1 MTAPASV
8 TAGNLPE
15 RIVPTS
21 RAGAAQL
28 LDSDLF
34 AGMRLPLV
42 AAPMFLVTGPD
53 IVIEACKSGIMA
65 GAASASARSPEE
77 YDEWLERIERELAA
91 FESKT
96 GRQPGPY
103 AANLSAGAGKDK
115 QRAAIFER
123 QLDICKRRRIP
134 IVISVGG
141 APADLV
147 KEVHGWGGV
156 VFHDATSVRHAEK
169 AAEAGVDGINLI
181 AGGGGGHAGTVNPF
195 ALVPQVREFFDG
207 VIVLGGAI
215 STGSGML
222 AAQALGADLCYMG
235 TRFIATQESMA
246 PQAYKDMLVTTGTNE
261 IIYTPAFT
269 QGVPCNFMKTSIRA
283 NGFDP
288 DDLSTSA
295 MPDNP
300 LHSERKPWR
309 DIWAAGHGVGLI
321 RDIPTVA
328 ALVDR
333 IEREYDIAVSGLDE
347 RLGNRAGRR
356 PTG

>member
-1 MTAPASV
+1 M
-8 TAGNLPE
+8 GM
-15 RIVPTS
+15 R
-21 RAGAAQL
+21 L
-28 LDSDLF
+28 LDTDLF
-34 AGMRLPLV
+34 SGMRLPLV
-42 AAPMFLVTGPD
+42 AAPMFLVTGPE
-53 IVIEACKSGIMA
+53 IVIAACKAGIMA
-65 GAASASARSPEE
+65 GAASATARTAEE
-77 YDEWLERIERELAA
+77 YDEWLERITKELAA
-91 FESKT
+91 FEAET
-96 GRQPGPY
+96 GRRPGPY
-103 AANLSAGAGKDK
+103 AANLSAGASKD
-115 QRAAIFER
+115 RER
-123 QLDICKRRRIP
+123 
-134 IVISVGG
+134 VISVGG

-215 STGSGML
+215 STGSGIL

-235 TRFIATQESMA
+235 TRFIASQESRA
-246 PQAYKDMLVTTGTNE
+246 PQAYKDMLVAADSSD

-269 QGVPCNFMKTSIRA
+269 HGVPCNFLKMSIRA

-288 DDLSTSA
+288 AAPPAPDDSRLA
-295 MPDNP
+295 
-300 LHSERKPWR
+300 ERKPWR

-321 RDIPTVA
+321 HDIPTVS

-333 IEREYDIAVSGLDE
+333 IEQEYRSAARGLMTQIE
-347 RLGNRAGRR
+347 GRC
-356 PTG
+356 

>member
-1 MTAPASV
+1 M
-8 TAGNLPE
+8 
-15 RIVPTS
+15 R
-21 RAGAAQL
+21 L
-28 LDSDLF
+28 LDTELF

-53 IVIEACKSGIMA
+53 IVIAACTSGIMA
-65 GAASASARSPEE
+65 GAASASARSAEQ
-77 YDEWLERIERELAA
+77 YDEWLDRITQELTA
-91 FESKT
+91 FQSRT
-96 GRQPGPY
+96 GRRPGPY
-103 AANLSAGAGKDK
+103 AANLSAGAGKHGP
-115 QRAAIFER
+115 RAALFEK
-123 QLDICKRRRIP
+123 QLDYCKRRRVP

-169 AAEAGVDGINLI
+169 AAQAGVDGINLI
-181 AGGGGGHAGTVNPF
+181 AGGGGGHAGSVNPF
-195 ALVPQVREFFDG
+195 ALVPQVRQFFDG

-215 STGSGML
+215 STGSGVL

-246 PQAYKDMLVTTGTNE
+246 PDAYKAMLVATETSD

-269 QGVPCNFMKTSIRA
+269 QGVPCNFMKNSIRA

-288 DDLSTSA
+288 DHLSTDA
-295 MPDNP
+295 TPDNP
-300 LHSERKPWR
+300 LFSERKPWR

-321 RDIPTVA
+321 RDVPTVDV
-328 ALVDR
+328 LVDR
-333 IEREYDIAVSGLDE
+333 IAGEYEEAVN
-347 RLGNRAGRR
+347 RLRNHLPDSASENQVRN
-356 PTG
+356 